1 MKTSCVSFAS
11 VACVMLGAVTAAAD
25 PPRVRPLDMISALAV
40 ERGAQES
47 ARFRALVGELESSDV
62 IVHVVASPSM
72 PLGVIGTMRFVARL
86 GNARYIRIDLAATA
100 APDLR
105 VATLAH
111 ELLHACEVARS
122 DAGSHSAVRS
132 LYRTIGHVVPGSR
145 EAYETDGA
153 RQIGA
158 EVWTELRTRRPARP
172 TEQ

>member
-1 MKTSCVSFAS
+1 MWSSCVVVAGVVS
-11 VACVMLGAVTAAAD
+11 VMAAATAAAAD
-25 PPRVRPLDMISALAV
+25 SPHVRPLDTVSALAV
-40 ERGAQES
+40 ARGGEQS

-62 IVHVVASPSM
+62 IVHVVATPSM

-86 GNARYIRIDLAATA
+86 GDTRYIRIDLAATA
-100 APDLR
+100 PPDLR

-111 ELLHACEVARS
+111 ELQHACEVARS
-122 DAGSHSAVRS
+122 TAGSHDAVRS
-132 LYRTIGHVVPGSR
+132 LYRRIGREVPGSR

-158 EVWTELRTRRPARP
+158 EVWTELRTRRPSRT